1 MKKILIVDDSRTI
14 EARLAKELQRK
25 IDCEIIQADTR
36 QLAMQR
42 INKHKDIQLALLDL
56 NLPDA
61 PNGEIVELVMKFNI
75 PIIILTGDESKI
87 TKEIMSKQGV
97 IDYVI
102 KDRSYAIEQ
111 AANMAHRFLNN
122 KNHKA
127 LIIDDSKTFAF
138 KLENICK
145 RYNLQAVVSNN
156 AEDAIEIVKA
166 DKDIDIIFVDY
177 IMPGMNGLEFT
188 SEIRKTYKQDEISII
203 ALSGASDKEVI
214 PRFLKYGANDFVS
227 KDFSE
232 EELIARMGTQL
243 NNIELFSETKDKA
256 NKDYMT
262 GMFNRRYMFEVGTE
276 MYERAKNRKED
287 FAVAIID
294 IDKFKNINDT
304 YGHDIGDIA
313 IKEIANVLPKFINE
327 DSLIARMGGEE
338 FCLLLKNRDEKKVI
352 ELLNEIREF
361 FQTNVITIDRL
372 HLSYTVSIGVTTNF
386 GENLDDMLK
395 NADLGLYDA
404 KESGRNK
411 LILKG

>member
-1 MKKILIVDDSRTI
+1 MKKVLIVDDSRTI
-14 EARLAKELQRK
+14 EARLSKALQDK
-25 IDCEIIQADTR
+25 IGCEVIQADNRKLT
-36 QLAMQR
+36 LER

-61 PNGEIVELVMKFNI
+61 PNGEVVDLVMKFNI

-87 TKEIMSKQGV
+87 TQEVMSKDGV

-111 AANMAHRFLNN
+111 ASNMAHRYLNN
-122 KNHKA
+122 KKHKA
-127 LIIDDSKTFAF
+127 LVIDDSKTFAF
-138 KLENICK
+138 KLQNICK
-145 RYNLQAVVSNN
+145 RYNLETITSTN
-156 AEDAIEIVKA
+156 AEEALEIVKT

-177 IMPGMNGLEFT
+177 IMPGMDGLEFT
-188 SEIRKTYKQDEISII
+188 GEIRKTYKQDEISII
-203 ALSGASDKEVI
+203 ALSGAADKEVI
-214 PRFLKYGANDFVS
+214 PKFLKYGANDFVS

-243 NNIELFSETKDKA
+243 DNIELFAETKDKA

-276 MYERAKNRKED
+276 MYKRAKSRKED

-313 IKEIANVLPKFINE
+313 IKEVANILPKFINE
-327 DSLIARMGGEE
+327 DSLISRMGGEE
-338 FCLLLKNRDEKKVI
+338 FCILLKNRSSDELVELFNKV
-352 ELLNEIREF
+352 REF
-361 FQTNVITIDRL
+361 FHTNVITVNRL
-372 HLSYTVSIGVTTNF
+372 HFSYTVSVGVTTNF
-386 GENLDDMLK
+386 GESLDDMIK
-395 NADLGLYDA
+395 QADLALYDA
-404 KESGRNK
+404 KESGRNRV
-411 LILKG
+411 ILK